1 MKKIILA
8 ISLVFTLGSC
18 TVYRTISFN
27 QDHSGSIENKVDMS
41 SLVAMMGENGG
52 GAGSMGDMAQ
62 LDKSKSDLEAIAGI
76 SNVQVSYDTTGILT
90 TSYNFGNVNA
100 LNTALASG
108 LSSTN
113 LMLGMEQQEGK
124 KQPVVVFKGKKFTM
138 TEIDKKTLASLLAE
152 DKQKEMAEMDMMMA
166 SSKIITTIHFP
177 SKVKSVSYKNASITN
192 DQTVNFEMPVKDF
205 ISKDYKPLTV
215 KLK

>member
-1 MKKIILA
+1 MKKIMLA
-8 ISLVFTLGSC
+8 ISLVLTLGSC

-27 QDHSGSIENKVDMS
+27 NDHSGRMENKVDMT
-41 SLVAMMGENGG
+41 SLVSMMGENGG

-76 SNVQVSYDTTGILT
+76 TNVEVAYDTTGILT

-113 LMLGMEQQEGK
+113 LMLGMEQTEGK
-124 KQPVVVFKGKKFTM
+124 KEPVIVFKGKKFTM
-138 TEIDKKTLASLLAE
+138 TEIDKKTLASLLSE
-152 DKQKEMAEMDMMMA
+152 DKKKEMEDMDMMLA
-166 SSKIITTIHFP
+166 SSKINTTIHFP
-177 SKVKSVSYKNASITN
+177 VKVKKVSYKNASITN
-192 DQTVNFEMPVKDF
+192 DQTVSFEMPVKEF

-215 KLK
+215 NLK